1 MKWWCKKCHSEEAF
15 FQEIGQPNLWI
26 TVGNY
31 TNWVSDEWGPSL
43 MAHVQARGTQFKSY
57 YDSRRGAGRFHG
69 GDHHQS
75 KWQKWAAVVSLK
87 QAGGKCWSPAKTRLR
102 VRTDIRSCNWNNTPK
117 TAKADMFCQ
126 NKEDV
131 GASLNFLPILIYSL
145 NDQKF
150 TKTDL
155 SNGFSLYVA
164 LSRSVDSSIVCSIMQ
179 KF

>member
-1 MKWWCKKCHSEEAF
+1 
-15 FQEIGQPNLWI
+15 
-26 TVGNY
+26 
-31 TNWVSDEWGPSL
+31 
-43 MAHVQARGTQFKSY
+43 
-57 YDSRRGAGRFHG
+57 
-69 GDHHQS
+69 
-75 KWQKWAAVVSLK
+75 
-87 QAGGKCWSPAKTRLR
+87 
-102 VRTDIRSCNWNNTPK
+102 
-117 TAKADMFCQ
+117 MFRQ

-164 LSRSVDSSIVCSIMQ
+164 LSRSVDSSTVCSIMQ